1 MTLDPHVGAAH
12 ADFADWDAAYVLGA
26 LSSAERRDFERHLH
40 SCPRCTEAVSEL
52 AGIPG
57 LLARVD
63 PDDVAALLAVDAPN
77 APSRTAPVDTSSI
90 APTPTASDDTV
101 TITGANLTPVNTD
114 RASSTGS
121 ARANTTAAA
130 GGDLEPPTDLLARID
145 TARTAETDRLR
156 SKRFRRLA
164 AVLVAAAII
173 AAAAIVIPIA
183 LTRGEHPTAAAALVQ
198 TSRNPLSADV
208 QLYGEPWGTRI
219 TMTCVYAT
227 DGGWAVKQPPG
238 AWTYA
243 LYVVD
248 HQGKQSQVSSWTATR
263 GSTVHATG
271 STNVDVS
278 DIDSVQVRSVDTGAV
293 LLAADIGVK

>member
-1 MTLDPHVGAAH
+1 MTQEQPQVGAAH
-12 ADFADWDAAYVLGA
+12 ADYADWDAAYVLGA

-40 SCPRCTEAVSEL
+40 SCPRCTQAVSEL
-52 AGIPG
+52 AGMPG

-63 PDDVAALLAVDAPN
+63 PDDVAALLAVDSA
-77 APSRTAPVDTSSI
+77 I
-90 APTPTASDDTV
+90 APTTRAVDAGATAPTDATPIDSGWVGSTG
-101 TITGANLTPVNTD
+101 TTGA
-114 RASSTGS
+114 
-121 ARANTTAAA
+121 TTA
-130 GGDLEPPTDLLARID
+130 GGDGDLEPPIDLLARID
-145 TARTAETDRLR
+145 KARTAETDRLR
-156 SKRFRRLA
+156 SRRFRRRA

-173 AAAAIVIPIA
+173 VAGAIVVPIV
-183 LTRGEHPTAAAALVQ
+183 LTRGEQPTVAAELVQ

>member
-52 AGIPG
+52 AGMPG

-63 PDDVAALLAVDAPN
+63 PDDVAALLAVDA
-77 APSRTAPVDTSSI
+77 APSPTAPNDTGSI
-90 APTPTASDDTV
+90 APTPLAPDGTI
-101 TITGANLTPVNTD
+101 TITGANATPLNPD

-121 ARANTTAAA
+121 ARADTTAAA

-145 TARTAETDRLR
+145 RARTAEADRLR
-156 SKRFRRLA
+156 SRRFRRRA

-183 LTRGEHPTAAAALVQ
+183 LTRGEHPTVAVELVQ

-208 QLYGEPWGTRI
+208 QLYGESWGTRI
-219 TMTCVYAT
+219 TMTCVYAS
-227 DGGWAVKQPPG
+227 DGGWAVKQPAG

-248 HQGKQSQVSSWTATR
+248 HQGKQTHVSSWTATR

-293 LLAADIGVK
+293 LLTADTGVK

>member
-1 MTLDPHVGAAH
+1 MTQEQPHVGATH
-12 ADFADWDAAYVLGA
+12 ADYADWDAAYVLGA
-26 LSSAERRDFERHLH
+26 LSSAERQDFERHLH

-52 AGIPG
+52 AGMPG

-63 PDDVAALLAVDAPN
+63 PDDVAALLAVDGTNEPT
-77 APSRTAPVDTSSI
+77 PTSLVDTDSL
-90 APTPTASDDTV
+90 APTPAASVDTV
-101 TITGANLTPVNTD
+101 AITPANATPLDTVRVGT
-114 RASSTGS
+114 TG
-121 ARANTTAAA
+121 TTRDAA
-130 GGDLEPPTDLLARID
+130 GEDLEPPTDLLARID
-145 TARTAETDRLR
+145 QARTADTDRLR
-156 SKRFRRLA
+156 SRRFRRRA

-173 AAAAIVIPIA
+173 AAAAFVLPIA

-227 DGGWAVKQPPG
+227 DGGWAVKQPTG

-278 DIDSVQVRSVDTGAV
+278 DIDSVQVRSVDTGVV
-293 LLAADIGVK
+293 LLTADIGVK

>member
-1 MTLDPHVGAAH
+1 MTQEQPHVGATH
-12 ADFADWDAAYVLGA
+12 ADYADRDAAYVLGA
-26 LSSAERRDFERHLH
+26 LSSTERQDFERHLH

-52 AGIPG
+52 AGMPG

-63 PDDVAALLAVDAPN
+63 PDDVAALLAVDVTNEPT
-77 APSRTAPVDTSSI
+77 PTAPVDTVT
-90 APTPTASDDTV
+90 PTPANATPLDTV
-101 TITGANLTPVNTD
+101 
-114 RASSTGS
+114 RASPTGTT
-121 ARANTTAAA
+121 RATTQGAA
-130 GGDLEPPTDLLARID
+130 GEDLEPPTDLLASID
-145 TARTAETDRLR
+145 RARTADTDRLR
-156 SKRFRRLA
+156 SRRFRRRA

-173 AAAAIVIPIA
+173 AAAAIVLPSA

-227 DGGWAVKQPPG
+227 DGGWAVKQPTG

-248 HQGKQSQVSSWTATR
+248 HQGKQSQVSIWTATR

-278 DIDSVQVRSVDTGAV
+278 DIDSVQVRSVDTGVV
-293 LLAADIGVK
+293 LLTADIGVK

>member
-52 AGIPG
+52 AGMPG

-63 PDDVAALLAVDAPN
+63 PDDVAALLAVDA
-77 APSRTAPVDTSSI
+77 APSRKAPDNTSSI
-90 APTPTASDDTV
+90 APTPTAPDDTG
-101 TITGANLTPVNTD
+101 TITGAKTTPVNTD

-121 ARANTTAAA
+121 AQANPTAA

-145 TARTAETDRLR
+145 RARTAETDHLR
-156 SKRFRRLA
+156 SRRFRRRA
-164 AVLVAAAII
+164 AVLVAAVII

-183 LTRGEHPTAAAALVQ
+183 LTRGEHPTVAVELVQ

-208 QLYGEPWGTRI
+208 QLYGESWGTRI

-227 DGGWAVKQPPG
+227 DGGWAVKQPAG

-248 HQGKQSQVSSWTATR
+248 RQGKQTHVSSWTATR

-293 LLAADIGVK
+293 LLTADIGVK